1 MTVAAAVFIWWG
13 TSFGH
18 PSSFAPPAA
27 HAAVSSTPVLTER
40 ILEKTSPSVDAL
52 VDRYVRQHMF
62 DDDTTQHRDPVAAT
76 YAEAHDDATTGRHP
90 AALREITADVLQGN
104 KDVGSRIS
112 SSSFTPSEQ
121 EGGFNNIGSM
131 LTAAVKMLQKRVGLS
146 ESTAAMVLAGL
157 FVVVGPSLCLL
168 FAMIVG
174 GISKRN
180 MTALF
185 KKRYGEDYT
194 VDATVKKEESVE
206 APDDDED
213 DEEDEMTMTMT
224 TKKNKSYC
232 TKHAARRIKASPL
245 FTQTRHRLMLG

>member
-1 MTVAAAVFIWWG
+1 
-13 TSFGH
+13 
-18 PSSFAPPAA
+18 
-27 HAAVSSTPVLTER
+27 
-40 ILEKTSPSVDAL
+40 
-52 VDRYVRQHMF
+52 MF

-76 YAEAHDDATTGRHP
+76 YREAYDDATTGRHP
-90 AALREITADVLQGN
+90 AALREITADVLQG
-104 KDVGSRIS
+104 KEGGIS
-112 SSSFTPSEQ
+112 KSFTPSEQ
-121 EGGFNNIGSM
+121 EDGFHNIGSM

-213 DEEDEMTMTMT
+213 DDEEDDEDDDDDDDDEE
-224 TKKNKSYC
+224 
-232 TKHAARRIKASPL
+232 
-245 FTQTRHRLMLG
+245 